1 MLTISQN
8 VYFHIF
14 EREKKIIH
22 QNSKK
27 LLLNGF
33 YKRIVFEHKEILAV
47 VKVYTRIR
55 YLLQ

>member
-1 MLTISQN
+1 M
-8 VYFHIF
+8 FIF
-14 EREKKIIH
+14 TFLREKKIIH

-33 YKRIVFEHKEILAV
+33 YKLIVSEHKEILAV